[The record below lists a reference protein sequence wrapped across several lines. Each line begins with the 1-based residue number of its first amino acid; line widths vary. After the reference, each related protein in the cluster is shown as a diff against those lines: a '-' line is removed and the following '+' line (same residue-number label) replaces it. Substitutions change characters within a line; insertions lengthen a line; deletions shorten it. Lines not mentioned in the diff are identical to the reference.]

1 MARFQFDNTR
11 LNYTIQEKGKEYN
24 LRLLQRAQTIF
35 TTLLNLLPSSYV
47 SAVQGPNYTIALK
60 AVAVE
65 LGRIELALEDVR
77 SDYNFALTTQAQTR
91 SDFLY
96 SIIGYLVLVNGQIP
110 PLQWDDVT
118 FRQFLISLIRIY
130 FQGSIPA
137 SMADVVNLF
146 YTGNVTVTED
156 FLLVRQGA
164 AGYDISDE
172 FTFQID
178 ITAPAGGGFPKR
190 LRKRFGDP
198 PRPRP
203 RPSRAHTLHDPVHFH
218 GHLHP
223 ERRFQDRPGLRAK
236 LTGGLLLRG
245 LPLLLGRHP
254 QPRPPGQEDEPE
266 RHRGGPQQ
274 GLLTERPFMRRAG

>member
-178 ITAPAGGGFPKR
+178 ITAPAGGGFPR
-190 LRKRFGDP
+190 TSSQTIRRP
-198 PRPRP
+198 ASSSTSSVPRTHS
-203 RPSRAHTLHDPVHFH
+203 SRSGTFSRTPTSRTTFSRSSWTPCKAHWGPIITRTSAPT
-218 GHLHP
+218 GSASAT
-223 ERRFQDRPGLRAK
+223 ETAWARRRTRASPGR
-236 LTGGLLLRG
+236 T
-245 LPLLLGRHP
+245 
-254 QPRPPGQEDEPE
+254 
-266 RHRGGPQQ
+266 
-274 GLLTERPFMRRAG
+274 TAGTSD

>member
-1 MARFQFDNTR
+1 MPGRFIFDPAR
-11 LNYTIQEKGKEYN
+11 LNYTTTQKGKEYN
-24 LRLLQRAQTIF
+24 LRLLQRSQSNF

-65 LGRIELALEDVR
+65 MSRIELALEDVN
-77 SDYNFALTTQAQTR
+77 SDYCFVNPQTNNSALPAQATTR

-96 SIIGYLVLVNGQIP
+96 GTIGYLVLANGQIP

-137 SMADVVNLF
+137 SMVDVVNLF
-146 YTGNVTVTED
+146 YSGNVTVTED

-178 ITAPAGGGFPKR
+178 ITAPAGGGFPPNVFANDSATR
-190 LRKRFGDP
+190 LVLDLV
-198 PRPRP
+198 RP
-203 RPSRAHTLHDPVHFH
+203 AHTLFTIRYIFTDNYIPNDVFKIVLDAMQMSL
-218 GHLHP
+218 GAYYY
-223 ERRFQDRPGLRAK
+223 EDFRSYWVGIRNRDR
-236 LTGGLLLRG
+236 
-245 LPLLLGRHP
+245 LGRKTNMAVVA
-254 QPRPPGQEDEPE
+254 EDHS
-266 RHRGGPQQ
+266 RD
-274 GLLTERPFMRRAG
+274 F